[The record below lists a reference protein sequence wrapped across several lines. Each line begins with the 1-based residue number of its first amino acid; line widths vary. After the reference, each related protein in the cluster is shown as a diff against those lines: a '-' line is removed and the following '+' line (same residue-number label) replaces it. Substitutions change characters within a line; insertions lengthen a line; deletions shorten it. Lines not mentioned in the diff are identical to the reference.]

1 MGTLSKE
8 WAISM
13 AFSLALLLAFGLGL
27 VWVNIERVDL
37 AYELNKIQR
46 QIDEMETLSAKLE
59 VERNTLVTP
68 ARLRE
73 LAKEHG
79 LGPARP
85 GQIRRVAANGE
96 IEASP
101 LLATAVEPS
110 KTAAKS
116 AAKAASADPAKTAA
130 KPVAADAAKASPK
143 PVAAEA
149 ASAAPKP
156 KPFKPAPAGDQ

>member
-1 MGTLSKE
+1 
-8 WAISM
+8 M
-13 AFSLALLLAFGLGL
+13 AFSLALLLVFGLGL

-46 QIDEMETLSAKLE
+46 QIDERESLTAKLE

-68 ARLRE
+68 SRLRE

-101 LLATAVEPS
+101 LAPAFAESP
-110 KTAAKS
+110 KTAAKTG
-116 AAKAASADPAKTAA
+116 AKTAVKTAA
-130 KPVAADAAKASPK
+130 KPAGAPAVAS
-143 PVAAEA
+143 AAEPA
-149 ASAAPKP
+149 KAAPKP
-156 KPFKPAPAGDQ
+156 KPFKPASAGEQ

>member
-101 LLATAVEPS
+101 LVAAVEPAKPS
-110 KTAAKS
+110 AKS
-116 AAKAASADPAKTAA
+116 PAKAASADAA
-130 KPVAADAAKASPK
+130 KPAAKPALENAKTSRK
-143 PVAAEA
+143 AAALEA
-149 ASAAPKP
+149 ASAAAKP
-156 KPFKPAPAGDQ
+156 KPFKPAPAGEQ

>member
-13 AFSLALLLAFGLGL
+13 AFSLALLLVFGLGL

-85 GQIRRVAANGE
+85 GQIRRVAVNGE

-101 LLATAVEPS
+101 LVATAVEP
-110 KTAAKS
+110 AKAQAKPVAVD
-116 AAKAASADPAKTAA
+116 AAKAAKPAAVDAA
-130 KPVAADAAKASPK
+130 KPSPK

-156 KPFKPAPAGDQ
+156 KPFKPAPAGEQ

>member
-85 GQIRRVAANGE
+85 GQIRRVSANGE

-101 LLATAVEPS
+101 LVAAVEP
-110 KTAAKS
+110 
-116 AAKAASADPAKTAA
+116 A
-130 KPVAADAAKASPK
+130 KPAAKASAK
-143 PVAAEA
+143 PTPADATKPTSDAAKPARKSAAVEA
-149 ASAAPKP
+149 ASAAAKP
-156 KPFKPAPAGDQ
+156 KPFKPAPAGEQ

>member
-1 MGTLSKE
+1 
-8 WAISM
+8 M

-79 LGPARP
+79 LGSARP

-101 LLATAVEPS
+101 LVATAVEPT
-110 KTAAKS
+110 KPT
-116 AAKAASADPAKTAA
+116 AKASGKPAS
-130 KPVAADAAKASPK
+130 ADAAKAAAKPAAVVDVAKAAPK
-143 PVAAEA
+143 P
-149 ASAAPKP
+149 ASADAGPKP
-156 KPFKPAPAGDQ
+156 KPFKPAPAGEQ

>member
-13 AFSLALLLAFGLGL
+13 AFSIALLLIFGLGL

-46 QIDEMETLSAKLE
+46 QMDEVEALSAKLE
-59 VERNTLVTP
+59 VERNTLTTP
-68 ARLRE
+68 SRLRE
-73 LAKEHG
+73 LARERG
-79 LGPARP
+79 LGSARP

-96 IEASP
+96 VEASP
-101 LLATAVEPS
+101 LVAAPAEAA
-110 KTAAKS
+110 KTAGRTGTEPAR
-116 AAKAASADPAKTAA
+116 AGAKAAPKTT
-130 KPVAADAAKASPK
+130 ADAARITTQA
-143 PVAAEA
+143 AAEPARTA
-149 ASAAPKP
+149 AKP

>member
-13 AFSLALLLAFGLGL
+13 AFSLALLLVFGLGL

-68 ARLRE
+68 SRLRE
-73 LAKEHG
+73 QAKDHG

-101 LLATAVEPS
+101 MVAVTAEP
-110 KTAAKS
+110 AKP
-116 AAKAASADPAKTAA
+116 AAKAPAKPGPAEPAKAAA
-130 KPVAADAAKASPK
+130 KPAAVEAPK
-143 PVAAEA
+143 
-149 ASAAPKP
+149 AAPAP
-156 KPFKPAPAGDQ
+156 KPFKPAAAGQQ

>member
-73 LAKEHG
+73 LAKERG

-85 GQIRRVAANGE
+85 GQIRRVAASGE

-101 LLATAVEPS
+101 LVATAVEP
-110 KTAAKS
+110 AKPT
-116 AAKAASADPAKTAA
+116 AKASA
-130 KPVAADAAKASPK
+130 KPAAADAAKAAKPAAVEAAKAAPK
-143 PVAAEA
+143 PAAA
-149 ASAAPKP
+149 DAGPKP
-156 KPFKPAPAGDQ
+156 KPFKPAAAGEQ

>member
-73 LAKEHG
+73 LAKERG

-101 LLATAVEPS
+101 LVATAVEPS
-110 KTAAKS
+110 KPTAKAAAKPAADTAKAAKPAAVE
-116 AAKAASADPAKTAA
+116 AAKAAPKPA
-130 KPVAADAAKASPK
+130 AADAG
-143 PVAAEA
+143 
-149 ASAAPKP
+149 PKP
-156 KPFKPAPAGDQ
+156 KPFKPAAAGEQ

>member
-101 LLATAVEPS
+101 LVAAVEPV
-110 KTAAKS
+110 KTSAKSPAKPAAADTPKAAKS
-116 AAKAASADPAKTAA
+116 A
-130 KPVAADAAKASPK
+130 PK
-143 PVAAEA
+143 SVAAEA

-156 KPFKPAPAGDQ
+156 KPFKPAPAGEQ

>member
-73 LAKEHG
+73 LAKERG

-101 LLATAVEPS
+101 LVATAVEP
-110 KTAAKS
+110 AKPT
-116 AAKAASADPAKTAA
+116 AKASA
-130 KPVAADAAKASPK
+130 KPAAADAAKAAKPAVVEAAKAAPK
-143 PVAAEA
+143 PAAA
-149 ASAAPKP
+149 DAGPKP
-156 KPFKPAPAGDQ
+156 KPFKPAAAGEQ